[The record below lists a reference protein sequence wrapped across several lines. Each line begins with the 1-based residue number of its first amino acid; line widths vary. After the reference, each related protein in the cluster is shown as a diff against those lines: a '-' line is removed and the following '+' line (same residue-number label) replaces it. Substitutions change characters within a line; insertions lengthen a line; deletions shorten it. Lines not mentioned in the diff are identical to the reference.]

1 MGINHVNLESD
12 SKRIA
17 KEIMAIASDPS
28 NKQFDD
34 MISFGKVDVVVSGS
48 LLKAFNTQRKEY
60 IKEINKNLKG
70 CSVKLDTVGYG
81 HGFFILFKIEFDD
94 VDCETEDW

>member
-1 MGINHVNLESD
+1 MGINNVNLESD
-12 SKRIA
+12 CKRIA
-17 KEIMAIASDPS
+17 KTIMKIASDPS
-28 NKQFDD
+28 DDKFDD

-70 CSVKLDTVGYG
+70 CSVSYNTHGYG
-81 HGFFILFKIEFDD
+81 YGRFILFNIEFDD